1 MAQIPKSVLRIFR
14 PMNYYRFLLWRVK
27 IFQIYFHSRV
37 LNQGLY
43 KTGQK
48 GLFLDC
54 GSNIGQGFEFFRKY
68 YPNGIYDYILFEPN
82 PFCYQELLKKYS
94 SLGSSGVRI
103 ENTAVGIANGDI
115 DFFGLDEEK
124 GGKYSVGGSI
134 LQHHNSK
141 IYTTP
146 NNASLKVPSINFAIF
161 LQDILMKNQYSTVII
176 KLDIEGGEYSVLDSL
191 ISNNL
196 LARFESIYVEFHSQY
211 MSNDIAAHYRSK
223 EQEFLKYS
231 KKNQIRVIQWI

>member
-1 MAQIPKSVLRIFR
+1 
-14 PMNYYRFLLWRVK
+14 MNYFHFLLWKQK
-27 IFQIYFHSRV
+27 IFQISVHSRI
-37 LNQGLY
+37 LNRKLCR
-43 KTGQK
+43 TGQK

-68 YPNGIYDYILFEPN
+68 YPNRIYDYILFEPN

-94 SLGSSGVRI
+94 GLESSGVRI

-134 LQHHNSK
+134 LHEHNSK
-141 IYTTP
+141 IYTAP
-146 NNASLKVPSINFAIF
+146 NNASLKVQSIDFAIF
-161 LQDILMKNQYSTVII
+161 LQDVLMKNHYSTVIL
-176 KLDIEGGEYSVLDSL
+176 KLDIEGGEYPVLDSL
-191 ISNNL
+191 VSNNL
-196 LARFESIYVEFHSQY
+196 LARFDTIYVEFHSKY
-211 MSNDIAAHYRSK
+211 MSNNFAEHYRSK

-231 KKNQIRVIQWI
+231 KENHLRVIQWI